1 MLKAFDPYH
10 HHQQPKNKDNRRFE
24 IFDQNPDFWYQVWAV
39 SGPNMQIHSL
49 WMRNANNQ
57 NTTMDQLFWQL
68 SNVFQPPC
76 NLYCLSQNFQT
87 ERLYFD
93 SGTLSCYEC
102 RDDDFQAI
110 LRSHQPVCVRS
121 RSAIYLTTCLPIW
134 SGVTQAGAPA
144 PDICTN
150 HPTHLRRKF
159 KIGNWPATR
168 WRQPAKETL
177 SIIGW
182 DS

>member
-24 IFDQNPDFWYQVWAV
+24 NFDQNPVWAV

-93 SGTLSCYEC
+93 SETLSCYEC

-134 SGVTQAGAPA
+134 SGVTQAGAL
-144 PDICTN
+144 
-150 HPTHLRRKF
+150 HPIFAR
-159 KIGNWPATR
+159 
-168 WRQPAKETL
+168 
-177 SIIGW
+177 IIRLIWGEN
-182 DS
+182 SK